1 MYKPKTNSKFVVFYM
16 FFSFVPLILKY
27 SIFTLFFLFF
37 LSCSSNPKK
46 VSRGSG
52 NNFSA
57 YYNTFYMAEKSY
69 NDALDLIQAQSNTQT
84 KNTTQINNLLDI
96 AIKNSL
102 IIENKFYNTK
112 YIDDAL
118 YILGMSSYYKNRIT
132 AASYYLNKILN
143 DYPNT
148 EFYNKVNIKIGLLNL
163 KVGKINTFKE
173 ILENIIV
180 EKLNKEEKY
189 EYYNLMAF
197 YYDYYNDI
205 ENITNSYSNS
215 LKYANTKVK
224 RIYIYNK
231 LLDISNK
238 QQDYKSCIEFIEGIQ
253 DNSETL
259 VVDKDLLKKWINYK
273 LKLNHTKDVIY
284 KIEDLLSGSVT
295 KKDEL
300 FYKILLSRSYISLN
314 DYDTSNNILNELL
327 NENTSSS
334 AFKNEFS
341 EIYYLLAEI
350 NLLESLYE
358 NAQENY
364 QLSIDVS
371 RVSEYGKKSKN
382 KIDALINYTNY
393 IEEIKFLGFDG
404 NNNINETA
412 FIENKQLDS
421 LFFFSGQ
428 LLYFDLD
435 NKELAEENFLK
446 IINNYPDSKY
456 RYKSLLFLDIENP
469 DSLWGQLLIKEFP
482 ESNMQS
488 NIFELSEIDL
498 LIDETWDMLE
508 KKPKECI
515 EGFVDIHE
523 KYNNDKSLYIVGF
536 IYDDYFKDIENS
548 IKYYNKYINMYE
560 EGEFYH
566 IVKNRVNDI
575 EEMYHFEI
583 KSREQRMHFKN
594 GFDFFKYSNNL
605 DSSLFYLDLA
615 SKGENKKI
623 NSLSFSL
630 IRKIKEY
637 TDDTNSLKLN
647 LENPDSIINDID
659 IVKFN
664 IAEFLYKDFRIDSL
678 SANYYLE
685 IIKNESTYIKES
697 YAALTYIDSV
707 NSWDSLLYSLV
718 LDSTKF
724 FKLIEN
730 AKHNDHISLIESI
743 NVTDD
748 TESYKWYSSS
758 YNKLFPVHVEQH
770 TDTMIVDTVI
780 NDSIEAKKANY
791 NIDINSGKIIF
802 DDSLKININI
812 PENFKPK
819 SEIIDTMIV
828 DTVIKDSIES
838 KKVNYDIDIN
848 SGKIIPDDSLKMN
861 INIPESFKPKS
872 EIIDTS
878 VKNENSTE

>member
-1 MYKPKTNSKFVVFYM
+1 MYKPKTNSKFVTFYM
-16 FFSFVPLILKY
+16 FFSFVPLIFKY

-37 LSCSSNPKK
+37 LSCSSNSKK

-52 NNFSA
+52 NNFLA

-69 NDALDLIQAQSNTQT
+69 NDALDLIQSQSDNQN

-469 DSLWGQLLIKEFP
+469 NSLWGQLLIKEFP

-678 SANYYLE
+678 SENYYLE

-758 YNKLFPVHVEQH
+758 YNKLFPVHVEQL

-812 PENFKPK
+812 PE
-819 SEIIDTMIV
+819 
-828 DTVIKDSIES
+828 
-838 KKVNYDIDIN
+838 
-848 SGKIIPDDSLKMN
+848 
-861 INIPESFKPKS
+861 SFKPKS
-872 EIIDTS
+872 EIIDTLIE
-878 VKNENSTE
+878 NENSTE

>member
-1 MYKPKTNSKFVVFYM
+1 
-16 FFSFVPLILKY
+16 
-27 SIFTLFFLFF
+27 
-37 LSCSSNPKK
+37 
-46 VSRGSG
+46 
-52 NNFSA
+52 
-57 YYNTFYMAEKSY
+57 
-69 NDALDLIQAQSNTQT
+69 
-84 KNTTQINNLLDI
+84 
-96 AIKNSL
+96 
-102 IIENKFYNTK
+102 
-112 YIDDAL
+112 
-118 YILGMSSYYKNRIT
+118 
-132 AASYYLNKILN
+132 
-143 DYPNT
+143 
-148 EFYNKVNIKIGLLNL
+148 
-163 KVGKINTFKE
+163 
-173 ILENIIV
+173 
-180 EKLNKEEKY
+180 
-189 EYYNLMAF
+189 
-197 YYDYYNDI
+197 
-205 ENITNSYSNS
+205 
-215 LKYANTKVK
+215 
-224 RIYIYNK
+224 
-231 LLDISNK
+231 
-238 QQDYKSCIEFIEGIQ
+238 
-253 DNSETL
+253 
-259 VVDKDLLKKWINYK
+259 
-273 LKLNHTKDVIY
+273 
-284 KIEDLLSGSVT
+284 
-295 KKDEL
+295 
-300 FYKILLSRSYISLN
+300 
-314 DYDTSNNILNELL
+314 
-327 NENTSSS
+327 
-334 AFKNEFS
+334 
-341 EIYYLLAEI
+341 
-350 NLLESLYE
+350 
-358 NAQENY
+358 
-364 QLSIDVS
+364 
-371 RVSEYGKKSKN
+371 
-382 KIDALINYTNY
+382 
-393 IEEIKFLGFDG
+393 
-404 NNNINETA
+404 
-412 FIENKQLDS
+412 
-421 LFFFSGQ
+421 
-428 LLYFDLD
+428 
-435 NKELAEENFLK
+435 
-446 IINNYPDSKY
+446 
-456 RYKSLLFLDIENP
+456 
-469 DSLWGQLLIKEFP
+469 
-482 ESNMQS
+482 
-488 NIFELSEIDL
+488 
-498 LIDETWDMLE
+498 
-508 KKPKECI
+508 
-515 EGFVDIHE
+515 
-523 KYNNDKSLYIVGF
+523 
-536 IYDDYFKDIENS
+536 
-548 IKYYNKYINMYE
+548 
-560 EGEFYH
+560 
-566 IVKNRVNDI
+566 
-575 EEMYHFEI
+575 MYHFEI

-647 LENPDSIINDID
+647 LENPYSIINDID

-678 SANYYLE
+678 SENYYLE